1 MKHATKQ
8 GIRPFLQVTYVSRV
22 SLNSLKLS
30 GINNIKS
37 LDMSLLVKVL
47 INKTTEFVTSLIGF
61 MQRNV

>member
-8 GIRPFLQVTYVSRV
+8 GIRPFLQVTYVSKV

-30 GINNIKS
+30 GNIKS

-61 MQRNV
+61 MQKNV